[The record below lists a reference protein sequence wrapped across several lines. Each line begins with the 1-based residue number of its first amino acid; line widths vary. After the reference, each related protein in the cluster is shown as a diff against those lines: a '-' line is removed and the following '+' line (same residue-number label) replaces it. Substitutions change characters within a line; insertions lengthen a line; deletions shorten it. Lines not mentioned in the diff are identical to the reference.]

1 MGDIVLDNT
10 TISILTILS
19 SINWLHLLLAITLV
33 AVGLAIA
40 YVVRRILYKL
50 LIRFLPQQISLLTA
64 RIVYYILVI
73 LFIISALGTLGIDLT
88 GLVIAG
94 GILGIILGFAL
105 QSVTANLVSGLFLY
119 WERPLKPGDLVE
131 IDGSLGVVADISAMS
146 TKILGLDGIL
156 IRIPNEKVFNS
167 IIKNI
172 GSNIARRIDFV
183 IGIAYK
189 EDAEKAIKVLYK
201 VVNEHPLVLVNPEP
215 DIFVENLGSSSVD
228 IKVRVW
234 VPSKEWISVKKELL
248 WKMKKALSE
257 AGIEIPFPQH
267 DLWFRNDLVVKVVK

>member
-1 MGDIVLDNT
+1 MDNIT
-10 TISILTILS
+10 LSILNVLG
-19 SINWLHLLLAITLV
+19 SIDWLHLILAITLIV
-33 AVGLAIA
+33 IGSAIA
-40 YVVRRILYKL
+40 YVVRRTLYKL
-50 LIRFLPQQISLLTA
+50 LIRFLPKQISLLTA
-64 RIVYYILVI
+64 KIVYYALVI
-73 LFIISALGTLGIDLT
+73 LFVISALGTLGIDLT

-131 IDGSLGVVADISAMS
+131 INGSLGVVVDISAMS

-167 IIKNI
+167 IIKNVE
-172 GSNIARRIDFV
+172 SNIARRIDFI

-189 EDAEKAIKVLYK
+189 EDAERAIKVLYK

-215 DIFVENLGSSSVD
+215 DIFVENLGNSSVD

-248 WKMKKALSE
+248 WKMKKALTE